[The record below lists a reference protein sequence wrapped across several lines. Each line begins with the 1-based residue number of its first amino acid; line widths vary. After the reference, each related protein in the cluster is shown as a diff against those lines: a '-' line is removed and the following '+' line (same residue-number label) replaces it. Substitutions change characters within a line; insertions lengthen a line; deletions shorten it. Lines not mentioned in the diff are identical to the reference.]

1 MELLNTEASI
11 LRAFYSLLLSVNSSL
26 QGDLYFVSFS
36 VLKGGQCSDY
46 LCERF
51 SLLVVPSIS
60 ALKGSHFIHVETHY
74 IINLY

>member
-1 MELLNTEASI
+1 MYLVP
-11 LRAFYSLLLSVNSSL
+11 FP
-26 QGDLYFVSFS
+26 

-60 ALKGSHFIHVETHY
+60 ALKVSRFIHVETHY